1 MSQFIWLKTVVLL
14 RPPRNADWHALSERD
29 AEFKFHPMTTSPSLL
44 LLNVSPR
51 GSRSGSRQLSNEYL
65 DAWRAAH
72 PQGRIIIRDIG
83 INPPPAVS
91 EAWIAGAYSPRD
103 QHTPA
108 MREAISVSDAFVDE
122 LLAATEIVIATPIY
136 NFNIPAALKLWI
148 DQVARAGRTFQVD
161 AAGYRGL
168 LTGRTVKVL
177 VSSGGDFR
185 PGQPAAGMNFAEPY
199 LRGVFGFL
207 GVDRVEFVYAPNQ
220 SHAEA
225 DRAAALAEAAQSA
238 RALAAA

>member
-1 MSQFIWLKTVVLL
+1 
-14 RPPRNADWHALSERD
+14 
-29 AEFKFHPMTTSPSLL
+29 MTTTPSLL

-51 GSRSGSRQLSNEYL
+51 AERSGSRQLSSEYL
-65 DAWRAAH
+65 TAWRAAH
-72 PQGRIIIRDIG
+72 PQGRTILRDIG
-83 INPPPAVS
+83 VNPPPAVS
-91 EAWIAGAYSPRD
+91 EAWIAGAYSPSA

-108 MREAISVSDAFVDE
+108 MREAIGVSDTFVDE

-148 DQVARAGRTFQVD
+148 DQIARPGRTFSVD
-161 AAGYRGL
+161 ASGYKGL
-168 LTGRTVKVL
+168 LAGRTVKVL

-185 PGQPAAGMNFAEPY
+185 PGRPAAAMNFAEPY

-207 GVDRVEFVYAPNQ
+207 GVNEIEFVYAPNQ
-220 SHAEA
+220 SRAET
-225 DRAAALAEAAQSA
+225 DRAAALAEAMQAA

>member
-1 MSQFIWLKTVVLL
+1 MVKI
-14 RPPRNADWHALSERD
+14 
-29 AEFKFHPMTTSPSLL
+29 PSLL

-51 GSRSGSRQLSNEYL
+51 AERSGSRQLSNEYL
-65 DAWRAAH
+65 NAWRAAH
-72 PQGRIIIRDIG
+72 PHSRTIIRDIG
-83 INPPPAVS
+83 VNPPPAVS
-91 EAWIAGAYSPRD
+91 EAWIAGAYSPRE

-108 MREAISVSDAFVDE
+108 MREAIGVSDTFVDE

-148 DQVARAGRTFQVD
+148 DQVARAGRTFSIGAD
-161 AAGYRGL
+161 GYKGL

-185 PGQPAAGMNFAEPY
+185 PGQPAAAMNFAEPY
-199 LRGVFGFL
+199 LRAVFGFL
-207 GVDRVEFVYAPNQ
+207 GITQVEFVYAPNQ
-220 SHAEA
+220 SRAEA
-225 DRAAALAEAAQSA
+225 DRAAALAEAVQAT